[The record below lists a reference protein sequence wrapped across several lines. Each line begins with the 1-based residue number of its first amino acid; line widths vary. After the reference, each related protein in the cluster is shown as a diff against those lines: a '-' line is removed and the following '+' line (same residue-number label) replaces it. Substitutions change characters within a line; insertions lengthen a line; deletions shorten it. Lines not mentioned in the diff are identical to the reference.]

1 MGTFA
6 NSITKMAKKHHLA
19 LARNT
24 NKDTEEV
31 INKLDRR
38 LIAYRK

>member
-6 NSITKMAKKHHLA
+6 NSVTKMAKKRRLA

-24 NKDTEEV
+24 DKDAEEV
-31 INKLDRR
+31 INELDCR